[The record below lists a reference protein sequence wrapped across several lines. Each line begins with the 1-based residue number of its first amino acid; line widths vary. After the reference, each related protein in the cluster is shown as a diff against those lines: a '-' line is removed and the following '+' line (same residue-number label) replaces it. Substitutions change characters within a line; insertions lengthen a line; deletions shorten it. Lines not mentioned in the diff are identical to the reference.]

1 MVSKIEKD
9 TSQIKIIVN
18 KGETPKAP
26 RGRAV
31 IRIGESIYD
40 ELVKVSSETNIS
52 LCELATE
59 MLEFALGKIAVIERT
74 DNIEKS

>member
-1 MVSKIEKD
+1 MVSKIKKD
-9 TSQIKIIVN
+9 NSQIKIIVN
-18 KGETPKAP
+18 KGESPKAP

-40 ELVKVSSETNIS
+40 ELAKVSGETNIS

-59 MLEFALGKIAVIERT
+59 MLEFALDKIAIVERS
-74 DNIEKS
+74 DSPDKS